1 MKKFAY
7 PLILALLLLL
17 AGCDLI
23 CPEDPPSGWI
33 NIAGQDFPVY
43 VGHFADYEH
52 TDASGN
58 SLGTVVYGEDGDA
71 SDWQIFAYDPSTR
84 GALPKMAVKA
94 GGARDEYHILVQAVS
109 YTSVD
114 LGAAILFNGNDT
126 GFITPHTF
134 SYQGAYDPAL
144 EDSFFVS
151 LPYHEFFCGPEV
163 SFAPETNT
171 YSYVFHGSPFIPPW
185 YSYTASLDELGHVL
199 LRWTFE
205 TEPNELGFRL
215 HRSETNNDIATAEVI
230 NPELIPA
237 TNTGEMHDYSYTDV
251 NVSPGHTYYYWLE
264 RVFDGADSCLYGP
277 WSVLTPPADN
287 RIAPAYPNPCRNY
300 FYLPLDVK
308 FEGGATVLLLDSQHA
323 VRKTVV
329 LGAGNHNH
337 YLDVHNLEPGLYRVF
352 IWFHDGHYA
361 YGDVLI
367 EE

>member
-1 MKKFAY
+1 
-7 PLILALLLLL
+7 
-17 AGCDLI
+17 
-23 CPEDPPSGWI
+23 
-33 NIAGQDFPVY
+33 
-43 VGHFADYEH
+43 
-52 TDASGN
+52 
-58 SLGTVVYGEDGDA
+58 
-71 SDWQIFAYDPSTR
+71 
-84 GALPKMAVKA
+84 
-94 GGARDEYHILVQAVS
+94 
-109 YTSVD
+109 
-114 LGAAILFNGNDT
+114 
-126 GFITPHTF
+126 
-134 SYQGAYDPAL
+134 
-144 EDSFFVS
+144 
-151 LPYHEFFCGPEV
+151 
-163 SFAPETNT
+163 
-171 YSYVFHGSPFIPPW
+171 PPW